1 MIAKTRLQN
10 ITGKN
15 GPKVNLESDTKRNIR
30 FDGIKTPKLELLTEP
45 KNRGKRISR
54 AKMAEKIDKLQLMLK
69 SIDIKGEIDR
79 GHGGPFVTTFEM
91 RYFDDIS
98 KVDLRDMQ
106 EKLSKVVGVR
116 GIRVELSKD
125 NILNIEVPNS
135 SFETVYL
142 RDVID
147 SRQFTT
153 SRAQLLVALGKDSY
167 GKPALF
173 DLKKLTIYLL
183 QERQMGRNL

>member
-1 MIAKTRLQN
+1 
-10 ITGKN
+10 
-15 GPKVNLESDTKRNIR
+15 
-30 FDGIKTPKLELLTEP
+30 
-45 KNRGKRISR
+45 
-54 AKMAEKIDKLQLMLK
+54 
-69 SIDIKGEIDR
+69 
-79 GHGGPFVTTFEM
+79 
-91 RYFDDIS
+91 
-98 KVDLRDMQ
+98 LRDIRRNSL
-106 EKLSKVVGVR
+106 KYWIR

-153 SRAQLLVALGKDSY
+153 SRSQLLVALGKDSY

-173 DLKKLTIYLL
+173 DLKKFNHILIAGKTVWGEIYRDKWYHPISSL
-183 QERQMGRNL
+183 